1 VFARHGVQVHIA
13 KSRGPA
19 SIGTITAELGPEVT
33 PVTLDEA
40 LDSDII
46 LFAVGFLQ
54 FKEVAVKRPDW
65 TGKIVIDVT
74 YAYMLPADVQEKELH
89 GRLSSEVNAERL
101 PGARLVKAF
110 NQLPMRAL
118 IAPIPD
124 ATGRRV
130 VVVSSDDEDASA
142 EVAWPSGWASLQLR
156 WAKSRRVGD

>member
-65 TGKIVIDVT
+65 TGKIVIDAT
-74 YAYMLPADVQEKELH
+74 NAYMLPPTCKRKNSMAVCL
-89 GRLSSEVNAERL
+89 RRS
-101 PGARLVKAF
+101 
-110 NQLPMRAL
+110 MRSACL
-118 IAPIPD
+118 RRDWLRRSTNSPCAP
-124 ATGRRV
+124 
-130 VVVSSDDEDASA
+130 
-142 EVAWPSGWASLQLR
+142 
-156 WAKSRRVGD
+156 